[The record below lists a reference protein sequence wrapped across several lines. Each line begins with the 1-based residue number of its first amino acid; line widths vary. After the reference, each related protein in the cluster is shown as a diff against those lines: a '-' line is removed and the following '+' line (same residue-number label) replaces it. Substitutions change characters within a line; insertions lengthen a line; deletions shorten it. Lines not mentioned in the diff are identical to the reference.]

1 MNQALVI
8 SVAALLLC
16 TAVVAVVLFVTTHLI
31 DTRSKWLK
39 WRKTGQQALALPINV
54 YALRVAG
61 RDLLAVPP
69 IPVPHV
75 YFDVASHACPRLD
88 AVANAGDLIN
98 VTFSNPNS
106 VDVHFVTGWLFEY
119 GDGLRDMVTMRGTV
133 AAGKFGAFARPLPRG
148 GALVRIIMSAVAQ

>member
-1 MNQALVI
+1 MNQALVFG
-8 SVAALLLC
+8 VAALLLV
-16 TAVVAVVLFVTTHLI
+16 TAVVAVVLFVTTHLT
-31 DTRSKWLK
+31 DTRSKW
-39 WRKTGQQALALPINV
+39 RSTGQQALALPINV

-75 YFDVASHACPRLD
+75 VFDAASHASPRLG

-119 GDGLRDMVTMRGTV
+119 GDGLHDMVTMRGTV